1 MQIEAL
7 KLRFGNTSLH
17 LGRGSDELDKT
28 ELVYHSDSLKSAI
41 YAVGIGSFP
50 EWNDPDKFFH
60 SFRISSCFPYARNE
74 YFLPRPNIRKT
85 ITIEGVDDDMAAKK
99 VKKIGFL
106 SLRIFENYLDPGK
119 GDIFIKPE
127 TITEDQG
134 FVCEQQETCFQ
145 TQNGVSRKISF
156 YKTEVQQRVQ
166 VPQQDSEDVSKPFYI
181 DRIYFERDC
190 GLYFFADFKNRE
202 IREQVLKTLAI
213 LGERGIGTDRTVG
226 NGLFSFHSET
236 DCETITVNLP
246 VNKSGKSI
254 PLGLYLPTETEI
266 SGTDLS
272 LSSWSLLK
280 RGGYMGGS
288 SDEQHRHLRKK
299 SIYMFGEGSVFTSE
313 TALEGK
319 FVNLRPEWN
328 DTLHDVWRCG
338 MPLFLNV

>member
-7 KLRFGNTSLH
+7 KLRFGNSPLH

-28 ELVYHSDSLKSAI
+28 ELIYHSDSLKSAI
-41 YAVGIGSFP
+41 YAVGFEYFP
-50 EWNDPDKFFH
+50 QWKDPDNFFH
-60 SFRISSCFPYARNE
+60 SFRISSCFPFAGTE
-74 YFLPRPNIRKT
+74 YFLPRPNIRKV
-85 ITIEGVDDDMAAKK
+85 IVIEGVEDDFVAKR

-106 SLRIFENYLDPGK
+106 SLKVFENFLDT
-119 GDIFIKPE
+119 DRSEISFQQDHL
-127 TITEDQG
+127 TVDQG
-134 FVCEQQETCFQ
+134 FVCEKKETCFRS
-145 TQNGVSRKISF
+145 QNNVRQRISF

-166 VPQQDSEDVSKPFYI
+166 VTHQDSQVDSKPFFI

-202 IREQVLKTLAI
+202 IRKQVLKALSI

-226 NGLFSFHSET
+226 NGLFFFDPET
-236 DCETITVNLP
+236 DCEMVTINLP
-246 VNKSGKSI
+246 VNKKGISI
-254 PLGLYLPTETEI
+254 PLGLYLPTEAEV
-266 SGTDLS
+266 SATDLS
-272 LSSWSLLK
+272 TSSWSLFK

-299 SIYMFGEGSVFTSE
+299 SIYMFGEGSAFSSSMP
-313 TALEGK
+313 LEGK

-328 DTLHDVWRCG
+328 ARLHDVWRCG